1 VSLTATSVAV
11 PGIAF
16 AEESATEAQT
26 EAEAE
31 TEAETEVELEHPDY
45 TALDYVTLG
54 EYKGLTV
61 TRTPLEVT
69 DEEIDEEIRYD
80 VELADALE
88 VIEEGEV
95 QEGDIANIDFE
106 GKKDGEA
113 FDGGTSEGYDLEI
126 GSGSF
131 IDGFE
136 DGLIGVAV
144 GETVDLDLTFPEY
157 YGNEE
162 LAGQDV
168 VFTVT
173 VNSIQRMPELTDELV
188 STITD
193 GEYTDV
199 ASYRDS
205 VGEELMAEKQENAED
220 EIQSELLT
228 LIANTSTINDY
239 PQELLDYGAQTMTNY
254 YKQYAELYG
263 MEFADFL
270 ETFFGMTED
279 DFAAEVDVAVKE
291 SVQQEMFLQ
300 AIAETEGLDISD
312 AEYAE
317 GCENYA
323 EMYGYESGDAFAE
336 AYSEKIIRLSLLQDK
351 VFDLIRD
358 NAIITEEAE
367 TEVESETAAE

>member
-1 VSLTATSVAV
+1 
-11 PGIAF
+11 
-16 AEESATEAQT
+16 
-26 EAEAE
+26 
-31 TEAETEVELEHPDY
+31 
-45 TALDYVTLG
+45 
-54 EYKGLTV
+54 
-61 TRTPLEVT
+61 
-69 DEEIDEEIRYD
+69 
-80 VELADALE
+80 
-88 VIEEGEV
+88 
-95 QEGDIANIDFE
+95 
-106 GKKDGEA
+106 
-113 FDGGTSEGYDLEI
+113 
-126 GSGSF
+126 
-131 IDGFE
+131 
-136 DGLIGVAV
+136 
-144 GETVDLDLTFPEY
+144 
-157 YGNEE
+157 
-162 LAGQDV
+162 
-168 VFTVT
+168 
-173 VNSIQRMPELTDELV
+173 
-188 STITD
+188 
-193 GEYTDV
+193 
-199 ASYRDS
+199 
-205 VGEELMAEKQENAED
+205 
-220 EIQSELLT
+220 
-228 LIANTSTINDY
+228 
-239 PQELLDYGAQTMTNY
+239 MTNY